1 MAGVRAS
8 RSWSLCASADFQLT
22 LPEHLEVAEL
32 DLITTLG
39 LPFPVID
46 MDDQYA
52 INVGKTEFREAF
64 NAADPDRMIALL
76 DPGFVDFSEGRT
88 CAFGQG
94 AADELKEHLAALF
107 RNYTV
112 HLAPIIIEIR
122 QVGDLAYDYGWHNF
136 TLTPKQGG
144 TVIERHE
151 RYVDIWK
158 KNAEGQ
164 WKLWMYMDNRDVPQQ
179 MVAASED

>member
-1 MAGVRAS
+1 
-8 RSWSLCASADFQLT
+8 
-22 LPEHLEVAEL
+22 
-32 DLITTLG
+32 
-39 LPFPVID
+39 
-46 MDDQYA
+46 MDDTYA
-52 INVGKTEFREAF
+52 INVAKTEFREAF
-64 NAADPDRMIALL
+64 HTADPDRMISLL
-76 DPGFVDFSEGRT
+76 DPGFVDFSDGRT

-94 AADELKEHLAALF
+94 AADELKKHLAALF
-107 RNYTV
+107 REYTV

-122 QVGDLAYDYGWHNF
+122 LVGDLAYDYGWHNF

-144 TVIERHE
+144 ASIERHE

-179 MVAASED
+179 MVAAVED